1 MAIIGNFPFII
12 LDGQPVDA
20 PPVMADFNWIRNQV
34 NANVPALI
42 PSLAG
47 TIVYVGTVGGTGNAI
62 TLTPTTPAASYF
74 AGQSFRFKASADL
87 LTGGATVNV
96 SGLGVKALTDALANP
111 LTGGEMKTG
120 GVYDIAYDGTQ
131 FQLVNDAQGSGI
143 VSWTPT
149 VTFGGAGIGVTYATQ
164 IGLFYKI
171 GRLCFYSAEVV
182 LTNKGSS
189 VGGVEIQGMPV
200 FSSTPTCNG
209 GTIIGVSNVTFGTQ
223 VQLGVGVNSGS
234 TAIELFKSTSGGS
247 IADLQDSDCSNTSAF
262 LVAGFYTS

>member
-1 MAIIGNFPFII
+1 MVTNYKLFGAKVGSLGFPFIKDRI
-12 LDGQPVDA
+12 Q
-20 PPVMADFNWIRNQV
+20 FNSFDV
-34 NANVPALI
+34 HT
-42 PSLAG
+42 SF
-47 TIVYVGTVGGTGNAI
+47 VY
-62 TLTPTTPAASYF
+62 
-74 AGQSFRFKASADL
+74 
-87 LTGGATVNV
+87 
-96 SGLGVKALTDALANP
+96 
-111 LTGGEMKTG
+111 
-120 GVYDIAYDGTQ
+120 
-131 FQLVNDAQGSGI
+131 
-143 VSWTPT
+143 T